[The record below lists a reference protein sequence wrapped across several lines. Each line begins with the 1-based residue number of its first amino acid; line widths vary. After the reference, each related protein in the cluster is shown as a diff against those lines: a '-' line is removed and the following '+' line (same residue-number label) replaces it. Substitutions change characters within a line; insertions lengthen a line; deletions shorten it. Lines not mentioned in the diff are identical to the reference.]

1 MTIGVLKEG
10 NGENRV
16 VLLPEHVAN
25 LVKKEFTLLVEKG
38 AAALAAHAN
47 DASYQESGAAIK
59 SRTEVLKG
67 C

>member
-16 VLLPEHVAN
+16 VLLPEHVAK

-38 AAALAAHAN
+38 AGLAAHAN
-47 DASYQESGAAIK
+47 DASYTRSPELLSRAAP
-59 SRTEVLKG
+59 R